1 MTPERIA
8 EIKQRLNAETIT
20 RAEVRDVLEEVSS
33 LTEQNMALRRQLAKA
48 MRDNAALRW
57 GDGTTGHITLTR
69 P

>member
-20 RAEVRDVLEEVSS
+20 RAEVRELFDEINS
-33 LTEQNMALRRQLAKA
+33 LRNQTIALRQQLTRALK
-48 MRDNAALRW
+48 DNAALRW